1 MGCNEAEGGS
11 RQQQQLWQYQA
22 TVDRAGRR
30 SLTSLTETEE
40 AAGRVHMLVAY
51 GTLYIVLYDRSASPA
66 KKFLAAVGALCRGPY
81 AGGRTPYGVG
91 RWPVCDTSILVSF
104 DCGRVQTVRYAEVY
118 CAMQVAQKRGRQVGS
133 ID

>member
-66 KKFLAAVGALCRGPY
+66 KKFLAAVGRG
-81 AGGRTPYGVG
+81 
-91 RWPVCDTSILVSF
+91 
-104 DCGRVQTVRYAEVY
+104 
-118 CAMQVAQKRGRQVGS
+118 AQPK
-133 ID
+133 